1 MKKTRWIRGMLT
13 IGFIGM
19 LLIGMG
25 KRLNTFAAEE
35 RVVRVGLYE
44 MEGFQSFDEL
54 SNAVGYNIE
63 YLNRVA
69 AITGWTFEYVRL
81 KDFNDG
87 MVKLKDRKVD
97 ILAPAEITPERM
109 KDYDYSAYS
118 FGTEYAVLVTRA
130 GNESYSYED
139 YQSFQGMR
147 VAVIKDYLMTEHFK
161 EYMEQNGFEAQ
172 LIYYESPEEV
182 LDAVSDGKADA
193 AVTNLMMASS
203 ANKVLARFSPS
214 PFYYITWKGND
225 QLLEELDGAM
235 RSIKNTY
242 PALENTLTEDWFPMY
257 QEQYFSGEE
266 EAYAASLGTLKV
278 GYIPGNLPV
287 SYQNEENG
295 ELGGISRV
303 IFDRIQEI
311 SGLEFEYEALPYG
324 PVTYEYLRD
333 NGFDLVT
340 GVEYNSTNINTPGLF
355 ISNPYLTSKRVI
367 VAGDDIDFRKEDNL
381 KMAISTGSQT
391 IKKVIAAAYPNFELV
406 DYETVGDCFE
416 AVKNG
421 RADLLMQNQYVVEYW
436 LARPQYEGLSIIP
449 VEGLD
454 DGLCFSSVVY
464 QKSPGVK
471 GDVDSV
477 ALITIINKSISQ
489 ITKDELESITVRE
502 AMKEKYVYQFSD
514 FFYKYR
520 YEVILAVILA
530 AILIIGTIYVMNLKQ
545 KAWKIHKEEENALVL
560 QQKRYQLLVDKSEE
574 MIYEVS
580 LRGGSW
586 LVSDKMKQKL
596 GWSFPSFVEN
606 PSVETLVELWRVHP
620 DDRQKIR
627 ESLIRM
633 IDENGSS
640 DSLIR
645 MQKTDGTY
653 IWCKV
658 SRYPLLDSDNTLVSI
673 VGKIL
678 DVDSEVKERR
688 ELELQS
694 RMDGLTALMN
704 KKTFMEEAGQYL
716 SKHSSASTGLIFIDL
731 DYFKEVNDT
740 LGHITGDQAIMDAAK
755 KLREIFCDIGLAAR
769 FGGDEFCIFVKN
781 ISKEV
786 FQNKLTCAVKILKGT
801 YTDETGSVSVT
812 ASIGAVYALSGSLNI
827 QSLLDEADRALYEA
841 KEKGRNQF
849 VLREK
854 E

>member
-1 MKKTRWIRGMLT
+1 MKKTRWIGGMLA
-13 IGFIGM
+13 ICIFGM
-19 LLIGMG
+19 LLIGIG
-25 KRLNTFAAEE
+25 RSQTVWAVEQ
-35 RVVRVGLYE
+35 RVVRVGMYE
-44 MEGFQSFDEL
+44 MEGFQSFDKL
-54 SNAVGYNIE
+54 SNAVGYNME
-63 YLNRVA
+63 YLNRIA
-69 AITGWTFEYVRL
+69 AFAGWTYQYVRL

-87 MVKLKDRKVD
+87 MEKLKERKID
-97 ILAPAEITPERM
+97 LLAPAEITQERM
-109 KDYDYSAYS
+109 EEYDYSAYS

-130 GNESYSYED
+130 GNESLSYED
-139 YQSFQGMR
+139 YKSFEGMR
-147 VAVIKDYLMTEHFK
+147 VAVIKDYLMTDHFK
-161 EYMEQNGFEAQ
+161 EYMKQNRFHTQ
-172 LIYYESPEEV
+172 LIYYESPAEV
-182 LDAVSDGKADA
+182 LKAVSDGKADA
-193 AVTNLMMASS
+193 AVTNLMMAGS

-242 PALENTLTEDWFPMY
+242 PSLENTLTEDWFPMY

-287 SYQNEENG
+287 SFQNEANG
-295 ELGGISRV
+295 ELDGISRI

-311 SGLEFEYEALPYG
+311 SGLKFEYEALPFG
-324 PVTYEYLRD
+324 SVTYDYLRD
-333 NGFDLVT
+333 HGFDLVT
-340 GVEYNSTNINTPGLF
+340 GVEYNSTNINVPGLF

-367 VAGDDIDFRKEDNL
+367 VAGRDISFGKEENL
-381 KMAISTGSQT
+381 KMAVSTGSQT
-391 IKKVIAAAYPNFELV
+391 MKKVIGAAYPNFELV
-406 DYETVGDCFE
+406 DYKTVGDCFE
-416 AVKNG
+416 AVKSG
-421 RADLLMQNQYVVEYW
+421 RADLLMQNQYVVEHW
-436 LARPQYEGLSIIP
+436 LARPQYENLSIIP
-449 VEGLD
+449 VEGMD
-454 DGLCFSSVVY
+454 DDLCFSAVVY
-464 QKSPGVK
+464 QEASGVK
-471 GDVDSV
+471 GDLDHV

-489 ITKDELESITVRE
+489 ITKDELENITVRE
-502 AMKEKYVYQFSD
+502 AMEEKYVYQFSD
-514 FFYKYR
+514 FVYKYR
-520 YEVILAVILA
+520 YAAILAVTMA
-530 AILIIGTIYVMNLKQ
+530 AMLITGTIYVMNLKQ
-545 KAWKIHKEEENALVL
+545 KAWKVHKEEENALIL

-586 LVSDKMKQKL
+586 LVSDKMKEKL
-596 GWSFPSFVEN
+596 GWSFPPFVEN
-606 PSVETLVELWRVHP
+606 PSVETLVGLWRVHP
-620 DDRQKIR
+620 DDRQRIR
-627 ESLIRM
+627 DSLIQM
-633 IDENGSS
+633 IDENCSS

-645 MQKTDGTY
+645 MQKADGTY

-694 RMDGLTALMN
+694 RIDGLTELMN
-704 KKTFMEEAGQYL
+704 KKTFMEETGRYL
-716 SKHSSASTGLIFIDL
+716 SKHTSASTGLIFIDL
-731 DYFKEVNDT
+731 DYFKEINDT
-740 LGHITGDQAIMDAAK
+740 LGHMMGDQAIMDAGG
-755 KLREIFCDIGLAAR
+755 KLKDIFSNIGFAAR

-786 FQNKLTCAVKILKGT
+786 LQDKLEGAVEALKQT
-801 YTDETGSVSVT
+801 YTDKTGSVSVT
-812 ASIGAVYALSGSLNI
+812 ASIGAVYTISGSLKF